1 MVRLTGLE
9 PVRSLRAKD
18 FKSFVSTISPQAQ
31 VGYPVHAPPHPIRAV
46 RPHFLHLRVSVAWLY

>member
-31 VGYPVHAPPHPIRAV
+31 VGYPVHAPPHSIRAV
-46 RPHFLHLRVSVAWLY
+46 RPHFLHLRLSVA